1 MSRTATSDTP
11 PPVWVTRNTVTSAG
25 VTTIPIRLENDALH
39 IAAATFPFAM
49 DVNAIEDCTV
59 DGRQHK
65 NITPAYK
72 SGVNNSGTNTRE
84 SKPSNGKN
92 TKVNTTMT
100 PCNRQCRTPA
110 NAARVDNRAPY
121 KKNNKPIAMVVA
133 WAKPSA
139 PTPRAGSTDAN
150 PTVTSSSRI

>member
-11 PPVWVTRNTVTSAG
+11 PPAGVTRNAVTSGG

-72 SGVNNSGTNTRE
+72 AGVNNSGTNTRE

-100 PCNRQCRTPA
+100 PCNRQSRTPA

-139 PTPRAGSTDAN
+139 TTLRTGSSEA
-150 PTVTSSSRI
+150 PPPVASVRR

>member
-1 MSRTATSDTP
+1 MSRTAKSDTP
-11 PPVWVTRNTVTSAG
+11 APVWVTRNAVTSAG
-25 VTTIPIRLENDALH
+25 VTTMPIRLENDALH

-72 SGVNNSGTNTRE
+72 SGVNTSGTNTRE

-92 TKVNTTMT
+92 TKVNARMT
-100 PCNRQCRTPA
+100 PCNRQCRTRA
-110 NAARVDNRAPY
+110 KAARVDNRAPY
-121 KKNNKPIAMVVA
+121 KKNKPIAMVVA
-133 WAKPSA
+133 SATPSA
-139 PTPRAGSTDAN
+139 TMPRAGSSDAT
-150 PTVTSSSRI
+150 PTVTSSNRM